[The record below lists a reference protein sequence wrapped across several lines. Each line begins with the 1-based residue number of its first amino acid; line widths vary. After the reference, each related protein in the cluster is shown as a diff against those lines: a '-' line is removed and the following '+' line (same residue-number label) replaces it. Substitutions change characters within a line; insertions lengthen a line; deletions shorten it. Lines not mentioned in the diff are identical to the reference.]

1 MLWTFAIKLSL
12 YSICFFLLNVYH
24 FESLAP
30 LLYQFLCCLIQ
41 SLLQQLKVLSAQC
54 LSLTLYWI
62 LDKCFQNGNCNL
74 PQYILNQWKLRRG
87 YEEKGDQ
94 KFLKVKKTMTN
105 LAFVERHNWTRRS
118 LVLKLIMASERFTS
132 PQKKL

>member
-1 MLWTFAIKLSL
+1 MCCGLCNKVVFILNLFLFTERLSFWIFRASFV
-12 YSICFFLLNVYH
+12 SISLL
-24 FESLAP
+24 LD
-30 LLYQFLCCLIQ
+30 Q

-118 LVLKLIMASERFTS
+118 LVLKLIMASERFTN